1 MVYQVSFHVNGA
13 EGTGWAEVFAG
24 STPDAFALVDGRNH
38 DGLAVML
45 VFHHLDGSS
54 GAVACAVATADAIGE
69 NHAVVF
75 HPYGVTYMDG
85 GLLFLG
91 DGSDGSGRTHLAAT
105 GALRTAIAALK
116 RKGGLHEVT

>member
-1 MVYQVSFHVNGA
+1 MMYYVSLHVDGA
-13 EGTGWAEVFAG
+13 EGTGGAEILTG
-24 STPDAFALVDGRNH
+24 STPYAFALVDGRNH

-54 GAVACAVATADAIGE
+54 GAVARAVAAAHSIGE

-91 DGSDGSGRTHLAAT
+91 DGSDGSGRTYLAAT
-105 GALRTAIAALK
+105 GALRTAIASLK
-116 RKGGLHEVT
+116 RQSGLHEVT